1 MKTTI
6 DFMPGVKN
14 IINALIKKSKE
25 KKAKKSKST
34 KFREG

>member
-6 DFMPGVKN
+6 DFMPGLVRYVSA
-14 IINALIKKSKE
+14 ILKKKKKTSK
-25 KKAKKSKST
+25 KP